1 MFKCGFSPCSY
12 ESKRESN
19 LRQHMEKA
27 HGWINSNVQ
36 KAPGAPFVKHLPLPR
51 SDDPFWRLPSDRGD
65 YPNLLENHDLTDNE
79 DSVVHAKDAN
89 DFDFFESSQL
99 KQNTISETFEPRQTV
114 ESPHTVTSIKKKLMK
129 HESERRLLE
138 EDLVRRA
145 REKSP
150 KRKAVGQLL
159 A

>member
-27 HGWINSNVQ
+27 HGWINRNVQ
-36 KAPGAPFVKHLPLPR
+36 KAPGAPFAKHLPVPR

-79 DSVVHAKDAN
+79 DPVVHAKDAN

-99 KQNTISETFEPRQTV
+99 KQNTTSEIFEPRQTV
-114 ESPHTVTSIKKKLMK
+114 ESPHTVTRNKKKEIMEL
-129 HESERRLLE
+129 ESERRLLKE
-138 EDLVRRA
+138 ERA
-145 REKSP
+145 SEK
-150 KRKAVGQLL
+150 
-159 A
+159 